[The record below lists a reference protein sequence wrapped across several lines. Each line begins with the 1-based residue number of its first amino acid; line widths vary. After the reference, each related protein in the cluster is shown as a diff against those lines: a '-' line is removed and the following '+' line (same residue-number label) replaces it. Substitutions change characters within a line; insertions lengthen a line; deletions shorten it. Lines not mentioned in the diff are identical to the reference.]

1 MLVSTMQA
9 HGMVR
14 TRPRLSCWRISPAD
28 KNNAVDVIAS
38 KLRYLHDLRQLALL
52 ATLAALIE
60 TPLQETRGSAL
71 QNLGGFIVLA

>member
-1 MLVSTMQA
+1 MLVSTVQA

-14 TRPRLSCWRISPAD
+14 TRPSLSCRRISPAD
-28 KNNAVDVIAS
+28 KNNAVDVISS
-38 KLRYLHDLRQLALL
+38 KLRHLHDLRQVALL